1 MSLPHK
7 KSACGHH
14 EGETI
19 LDKPTGRRAGRADS
33 KSAEGNGEE
42 ATGRRRERGST
53 AVYEDMREDI
63 LSLKIKPGTALDE
76 VALAE
81 RFGLSRTPIREALL
95 MLQREDLVTFL
106 PSRSAIVTPHTMSN
120 AHEYMDTLM
129 LLSRAIMRLAAE
141 MRTEASMG
149 EIRDCR
155 QAYAEAVT
163 EADVDGIDAADLAF
177 HRAISVASGNEF
189 LGKFYRLSLDYGR
202 RMHRLHY
209 YPIFGAAERETC
221 LAEHAAMVEALE
233 QGDADRAEALA
244 GQHVLSELRIVQRS
258 LEPKVGLKFAL
269 GDGWRN
275 GR

>member
-1 MSLPHK
+1 M
-7 KSACGHH
+7 
-14 EGETI
+14 
-19 LDKPTGRRAGRADS
+19 DKPTGRRGRRAGA
-33 KSAEGNGEE
+33 KKQAGNGEE

-63 LSLKIKPGTALDE
+63 LSLKIRPGSALDE

-81 RFGLSRTPIREALL
+81 RYGLSRTPIREALL

-129 LLSRAIMRLAAE
+129 LLSRAIVRLAAE
-141 MRTEASMG
+141 MRTDASLG
-149 EIRDCR
+149 EIRKS
-155 QAYAEAVT
+155 QEGYAEAV
-163 EADVDGIDAADLAF
+163 AGSDIDAIDAADLAF

-202 RMHRLHY
+202 RMHRLHF

-221 LAEHAAMVEALE
+221 LAEHASIVDAIERGEAE
-233 QGDADRAEALA
+233 EAEALM
-244 GQHVLSELRIVQRS
+244 GKHVLSELRVVQRS

-269 GDGWRN
+269 DNNWKQAQ
-275 GR
+275 